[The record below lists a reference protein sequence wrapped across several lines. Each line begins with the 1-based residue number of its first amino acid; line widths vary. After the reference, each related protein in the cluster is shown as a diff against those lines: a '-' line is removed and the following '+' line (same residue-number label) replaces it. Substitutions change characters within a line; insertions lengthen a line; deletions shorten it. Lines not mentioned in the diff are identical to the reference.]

1 MANHNA
7 TGTFGYASLWRLTE
21 RVGMNQKGTHLLTLG
36 REVRMPADIVYG
48 SLEETPNESYDSYVE
63 TV

>member
-1 MANHNA
+1 
-7 TGTFGYASLWRLTE
+7 
-21 RVGMNQKGTHLLTLG
+21 MNQKGTHLLTLG